1 MSSLSEVVEY
11 IAREAVLQKY
21 VQKINYDPLI
31 KQALQ
36 GVKIALE
43 RGDDPNMKGE
53 ENGSSAI
60 NIAASYGCPELV
72 QIFLEHPKTEV
83 NKPNNAGMTALHLA
97 AERGH
102 LDVLQLLLE
111 HPKRDLQATDP
122 LGRNVLHFAVL
133 SECKKTVELVLC
145 HYKIHGISTNEKTN
159 GGATALHLVFL
170 RNKPHVLDVL
180 KLMLNN
186 SDIDPN
192 VRNHRGNTPIM
203 EYINRFS
210 FWRYSPTAENPP
222 PLYGTKHL
230 HTLMELAHCEKI
242 DLDVKD
248 VQGRSLEDSVR

>member
-133 SECKKTVELVLC
+133 RKCRKTVELVLW

-159 GGATALHLVFL
+159 GGATALHLVF
-170 RNKPHVLDVL
+170 RCA
-180 KLMLNN
+180 
-186 SDIDPN
+186 SI
-192 VRNHRGNTPIM
+192 
-203 EYINRFS
+203 S
-210 FWRYSPTAENPP
+210 
-222 PLYGTKHL
+222 
-230 HTLMELAHCEKI
+230 
-242 DLDVKD
+242 
-248 VQGRSLEDSVR
+248 